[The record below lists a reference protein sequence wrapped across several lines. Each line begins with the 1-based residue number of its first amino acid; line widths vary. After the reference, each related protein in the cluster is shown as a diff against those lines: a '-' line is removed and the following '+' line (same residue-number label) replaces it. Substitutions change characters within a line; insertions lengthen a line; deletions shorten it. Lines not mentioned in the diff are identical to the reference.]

1 MHTYC
6 SVKSLGHLVLLGCL
20 LGTIAC
26 SKKSPAPAKVTV
38 TAAIAPAV
46 IAAPTGGSYGGDGKL
61 DPKDPKHGTRKL
73 MGLDAPVYVDGA
85 QVAVLRFG
93 EMPALTPVTSD
104 TGAEQYRLYD
114 YLKGIGIAP
123 ETIKSIHLH
132 GNGDKIGSIEGA
144 ELLKEKNR
152 FTFAYVSKDTG
163 APVQRW
169 SASGLKN
176 EFVVHELRRVTVYVN
191 KPAPAIDAA
200 RQCHLGPDGNCT
212 DAIPY
217 ANGDVAKGTRIYL
230 DGKMVGFVK
239 RRQITD
245 AMLVG
250 PAMPDSSDN
259 KYGLTRLV
267 ASLGIEPT
275 SLKSVELTAGDDV
288 VARAAGAQLS
298 TLASATYFTLPKHN
312 HGKVRMHVPADIQAK
327 ASDQVD
333 GHATDRDGLVSAV
346 LLYKNTV
353 PADHD
358 LVAISEDTDTSVL
371 VAAVDDAHGHGGGGG
386 RGEQ

>member
-1 MHTYC
+1 M
-6 SVKSLGHLVLLGCL
+6 KSLGHLVLLGCL
-20 LGTIAC
+20 VGTLAC
-26 SKKSPAPAKVTV
+26 SKKSPAPAQATV
-38 TAAIAPAV
+38 TAAVAKAE
-46 IAAPTGGSYGGDGKL
+46 PTGGSYGGDGKL

-93 EMPALTPVTSD
+93 EMPALTPVKTAS
-104 TGAEQYRLYD
+104 GAEQYRLYD

-123 ETIKSIHLH
+123 ETIKSVHLH
-132 GNGDKIGSIEGA
+132 GNGDKIGSIEGT

-169 SASGLKN
+169 SATGLKN

-191 KPAPAIDAA
+191 KTAPAIDAS
-200 RQCHLGPDGNCT
+200 RQCHLGPDGNCS

-245 AMLVG
+245 AMLVA
-250 PAMPDSSDN
+250 PAMPDASDN
-259 KYGLTRLV
+259 QYGLAKLV
-267 ASLGIEPT
+267 ASLGVELT
-275 SLKSVELTAGDDV
+275 SLKAVELTAGDDV
-288 VARAAGAQLS
+288 VAHASGALLS
-298 TLASATYFTLPKHN
+298 TLAAETYFTLPQHN
-312 HGKVRMHVPADIQAK
+312 HGKVRMHVPAALQAK
-327 ASDQVD
+327 ASEQAD
-333 GHATDRDGLVSAV
+333 GRTTDREGLVSAV
-346 LLYKNTV
+346 LLYRNTV

-371 VAAVDDAHGHGGGGG
+371 VAAIDDARGHAGENH
-386 RGEQ
+386 RGAQ